1 VDCQPRPAAGVKQ
14 LIINLPQT
22 GGDGGGELNY
32 QEIAY
37 IIGRLGKSDGEGLC
51 GPTETSVCE
60 TAKVTQGQHT
70 HRRHCLVIN
79 HGPGVDMVSI
89 IL

>member
-1 VDCQPRPAAGVKQ
+1 M
-14 LIINLPQT
+14 
-22 GGDGGGELNY
+22 GGGELNY